1 MDIFRGTD
9 IDKYISDNIHIKK
22 KEKDKFGEVFTDPEL
37 INKLLDL
44 FPSNVWNNPHLKWLD
59 PSAGAGFFFM
69 YVLGR
74 LTKGLKKWEPNEDKR
89 VDHIIKNMMY
99 MVEINPT
106 NCKLCRNMF
115 GHDAN
120 ILCKDFLDDSTY
132 KDMKFDC
139 IVGNPPFQDDHGKT
153 NKGKR
158 ILGGKSKLYERIFI
172 KSFEM
177 LKDKGCLSFI
187 VPDNIFS
194 GNGSKAYQ
202 IIMNNK
208 VPFVSFNKNNQGYFK
223 SIQQPVCYFLV
234 CKESP
239 TKTTIEYDN
248 NKTFVTALQDRPSNP
263 VRNWTP
269 HTEKLIQ
276 KYVGSERNIVK
287 YNRGKSIKSYKGN
300 KYPIIFTASKT
311 LRTNNPENAPGRNH
325 PKAVIFFISPS
336 LEFKMDY
343 SGNYGAG
350 PNTFWIP
357 FTNKSEGK
365 KLEQFL
371 KSDDYKTLALATKT
385 NRQFLKIP
393 FIEHLKLDKIMK
405 QTNKTHRNKNI
416 NNKTKKLKTKN

>member
-1 MDIFRGTD
+1 MDIFKGTD
-9 IDKYISDNIHIKK
+9 FDKYISDNIHIKK

-44 FPSNVWNNPHLKWLD
+44 FPSNVWTNPHLKWLD

-69 YVLGR
+69 GVLGR
-74 LTKGLKKWEPNEDKR
+74 LSIGLEKWEPNENKR
-89 VDHIIKNMMY
+89 INHIIKNMLY
-99 MVEINPT
+99 MVEINPN

-115 GHDAN
+115 GNNAN
-120 ILCKDFLDDSTY
+120 ILCKDFLDESTY
-132 KDMKFDC
+132 KDMQFDC

-202 IIMNNK
+202 ILMNNK
-208 VPFVSFNKNNQGYFK
+208 VPFVSFNPNNQSYFK

-234 CKESP
+234 CKAPP
-239 TKTTIEYDN
+239 TNTTIEYGDGN
-248 NKTFVTALQDRPSNP
+248 SFVTTIQDRPANP

-276 KYVGSERNIVK
+276 KYVGNERNVVK
-287 YNRGKSIKSYKGN
+287 YNRGKAIKSYKGN

-311 LRTNNPENAPGRNH
+311 LRTNNPENAPGRTH
-325 PKAVIFFISPS
+325 PKAIIFFISPS

-371 KSDDYKTLALATKT
+371 KSNDYKTLALATKT

-405 QTNKTHRNKNI
+405 QTNKTRRNKNI
-416 NNKTKKLKTKN
+416 NNKTKKLKTKI